1 MVDDRAGSLS
11 RSGPSAGGSVN
22 GWLVAV
28 LLILVAALYLQFN
41 GLWPQP
47 LFDPNAAPRDV
58 TARGNLAEDEQAT
71 IALFRAVNQSVVH
84 ITTSA
89 VVQNFRMNPIEVPQ
103 GSGSG
108 FIWDSKGYIVTNYHV
123 IRAARAASAAKS
135 RSCFPTASR
144 IRPKLSA

>member
-1 MVDDRAGSLS
+1 MR
-11 RSGPSAGGSVN
+11 
-22 GWLVAV
+22 
-28 LLILVAALYLQFN
+28 
-41 GLWPQP
+41 
-47 LFDPNAAPRDV
+47 PREV
-58 TARGNLAEDEQAT
+58 TVRGNLAEDEQAT

-123 IRAARAASAAKS
+123 IRAARRIGGKIKVVLSSSVTYPADVVGVNAGSDLAVLKINCAGP
-135 RSCFPTASR
+135 RSEADSCR
-144 IRPKLSA
+144 QIE

>member
-1 MVDDRAGSLS
+1 MMVEDRPESFS
-11 RSGPSAGGSVN
+11 RPRPTAGGSVN

-47 LFDPNAAPRDV
+47 LFDPHAAAHEITP
-58 TARGNLAEDEQAT
+58 RGNLAEDEQAT
-71 IALFRAVNQSVVH
+71 INLFRSVNQSVVH

-108 FIWDSKGYIVTNYHV
+108 FVWDSKGYIVTNYHV
-123 IRAARAASAAKS
+123 IRAAQERRQGKS
-135 RSCFPTASR
+135 GA
-144 IRPKLSA
+144 LQ